1 MKERGGREREK
12 EREREGEGGRERF
25 LTISLYSGEEV
36 DQFNEKMGYATN
48 SHVQHE
54 DDKKAE
60 LKKNRENQ
68 RRLEEELTQLREK
81 ERELVKRIKEGEEL
95 QKKSEEV
102 WVEATDQIND

>member
-1 MKERGGREREK
+1 M
-12 EREREGEGGRERF
+12 
-25 LTISLYSGEEV
+25 

-60 LKKNRENQ
+60 LKTNRENQ

-102 WVEATDQIND
+102 WVEATDQINNWKGRIVELQQRTKVSLEVMTQMTS

>member
-1 MKERGGREREK
+1 M
-12 EREREGEGGRERF
+12 
-25 LTISLYSGEEV
+25 

-48 SHVQHE
+48 SHVQNE

-68 RRLEEELTQLREK
+68 RRLEEELRQLREK

-95 QKKSEEV
+95 QKKSSCCV
-102 WVEATDQIND
+102 MSQSLTTFCWIDPLPI

>member
-1 MKERGGREREK
+1 M
-12 EREREGEGGRERF
+12 
-25 LTISLYSGEEV
+25 

-60 LKKNRENQ
+60 LKTNRENQ

-102 WVEATDQIND
+102 WVEATDQINNWKGRIVALQQRTKVSLEVMTQMTS